1 MNFLLLKFF
10 SVPKKNGAPL
20 NILLRIM
27 RYTSITLTV
36 LLICCN
42 MLLARVTSGQTI
54 RDISIV
60 MGVKNQSLKYAI
72 KQIEKQTD
80 FRFAYKNDQLKAYN
94 NVTLPAGNRTVE
106 ETLKLLLGETDLMY
120 KQRNNYILLVPKP
133 TQEVKDL
140 NKTEVV
146 AAPAEDITIKGKI
159 TDKATGEALIGVSV
173 RVKGGPNGVATDVNG
188 AFSITASDNGVLV
201 VSYIGYETVEV
212 PINKQPSINITLAA
226 SAKGL
231 NEVVVVGYG
240 TQKKINLTGSIA
252 TVTSE
257 KLENRPMVNL
267 GDGLQGLIPN
277 LNVSLGGGE
286 PGTGATFNVRG
297 GTTLPSTAP
306 QSGQDPKSVPT
317 APLVLVDGVARDP
330 NLIDPNDVASVT
342 VLKDAASAAIYGG
355 RAANGV
361 ILITTK
367 SGKAGPTRVSYS
379 GSYTISRPTR
389 LVENVNSL
397 DYIKMF
403 NEANRTGLK
412 SGGYSTTPFTSLDST
427 MATAYFN
434 DPANNPTGYPDPGNP
449 KKYRYVGNT
458 DWTKELYPGW
468 APTQQHNL
476 SVSGGE
482 GKTTFLTSLGYFR
495 QDGLQESAKQVF
507 QRYTPTLKVNSDVTK
522 WLTLG
527 LNMSMT
533 HTDNDQPAQTIIKQ
547 GGAWL
552 YSNIPPI
559 MPVYNPDGHFSGQ
572 GNVTNPQAV
581 NALSGRDIDSQNDF
595 WTTGRVII
603 RPVDHVSVNVDYTW
617 NALNDNRKANLIPF
631 NEYGVDGTL
640 LGLYPWTNPSQVIEN
655 KTNNNYNSLNAFA
668 TYENTFNKKHY
679 FKALVGYNQEYQH
692 YILGSTLVKN
702 LIDPTLPASGINN
715 DSKPQVGSV
724 ETEYALVGTFS
735 RLNYIYD
742 NKYLVEINARYDGT
756 SRFQPDHRYSFS
768 PSASVGWNVSEESFM
783 EGIKGT
789 LNQLKLRASYGQLP
803 NQNVP
808 GAGSTTQMLNMLA
821 GSVASSYNQYPYIA
835 VQQTGLVNYLLNG
848 QQGVL
853 VAAPALVSSSFTWE
867 KVQTKNFGLDY
878 ALFNSK
884 LNGSFDY
891 FINNI
896 KDILVPGQQ
905 VPSTLGAPIPPSN
918 SANVTSHGW
927 EFSLNWN
934 DKINELKYSVTLG
947 VSNTS
952 NTRVTK
958 YNGNPTNSI
967 YDFIQGQDLGNIYG
981 YINDG
986 YYKTDAEAAAV
997 DNSALAGYKWLAGDI
1012 KYRDLNGDKK
1022 ITFGDNT
1029 LGNLGDKK
1037 LIGNTTAHYKFG
1049 LNLNLSYKNFD
1060 FATFIQGVLKQ
1071 DFYPNEFVFYAF
1083 QSDEYSTPSQ
1093 MTTNYWTPTNT
1104 NAYYPRVRFNG
1115 GGNEQAQDKYILNAG
1130 YARVKQLTL
1139 GYSLPSAVVKNIKLQ
1154 KLRVYVTGANLF
1166 TFTSL
1171 SKSYDPE
1178 TATSFGTYPLNKS
1191 LSFGVQA
1198 TF

>member
-1 MNFLLLKFF
+1 MKFLLLKFF
-10 SVPKKNGAPL
+10 SVPKKSAIPL
-20 NILLRIM
+20 TILLRIM

-42 MLLARVTSGQTI
+42 MLLARVTNGQTI
-54 RDISIV
+54 RDISII

-94 NVTLPAGNRTVE
+94 DVTLPAGNRTVE
-106 ETLKLLLGETDLMY
+106 ETLKLLLGQTDLMY

-133 TQEVKDL
+133 VAIQQSESKNEVIIP
-140 NKTEVV
+140 VQ
-146 AAPAEDITIKGKI
+146 DITINGKI
-159 TDKATGEALIGVSV
+159 TDKATGEALIGVSI

-188 AFSITASDNGVLV
+188 AYSIVAPDNGVLV
-201 VSYIGYETVEV
+201 VSYIGYTTAEIPV
-212 PINKQPSINITLAA
+212 NKQAVINIALEA
-226 SAKGL
+226 SSKGL

-252 TVTSE
+252 TVNSD
-257 KLENRPMVNL
+257 KIENRPVVNL
-267 GDGLQGLIPN
+267 GDALQGLVPN
-277 LNVSLGGGE
+277 LNVSLGGGQ
-286 PGTGATFNVRG
+286 PGTAATFNVRG
-297 GTTLPSTAP
+297 TNTLSTPAKIGDLPSAVNT
-306 QSGQDPKSVPT
+306 S
-317 APLVLVDGVARDP
+317 PLILVDGVARDP

-367 SGKAGPTRVSYS
+367 TGKVGATRVSYS
-379 GSYTISRPTR
+379 GSYTISKPTR
-389 LVENVNSL
+389 LVQQVNSL

-412 SGGYSTTPFTSLDST
+412 SGGYSTTPFTAQDST

-458 DWTKELYPGW
+458 DWTKVLYPGW
-468 APTQQHNL
+468 APQQQHNI

-495 QDGLQESAKQVF
+495 QDGLEKSANQVY
-507 QRYTPTLKVNSDVTK
+507 QRYTPTLKVNSDVAK

-533 HTDNDQPAQTIIKQ
+533 HTDNNQPASTRINQ

-552 YSNIPPI
+552 YSNIPPV
-559 MPVYNPDGHFSGQ
+559 MPVYNPDGNFAGQ
-572 GNVTNPQAV
+572 GNYTNPLAV

-603 RPVDHVSVNVDYTW
+603 RPVDHLSVNVDYTW
-617 NALNDNRKANLIPF
+617 NALNDNRKASLIPF
-631 NEYGVDGTL
+631 NEYGVNGTFL
-640 LGLYPWTNPSQVIEN
+640 DIYPWTNPSQVIEN
-655 KTNNNYNSLNAFA
+655 KTNNNYNALNAFA
-668 TYENTFNKKHY
+668 TYENTFGKHY
-679 FKALVGYNQEYQH
+679 LKALVGYNQEYQH

-702 LIDPTLPASGINN
+702 LIDPNLPASGVNN

-756 SRFQPDHRYSFS
+756 SRFQPNSRYSFS
-768 PSASVGWNVSEESFM
+768 PSASVGWNVSEEKFM
-783 EGIKGT
+783 ESLKGT

-803 NQNVP
+803 NQLVP
-808 GAGSTTQMLNMLA
+808 GVGSTGQMLNMLA
-821 GSVASSYNQYPYIA
+821 GSLASSRNQYPYIA
-835 VQQTGLVNYLLNG
+835 VQQTGLVNYLMGG
-848 QQGVL
+848 QQGVM
-853 VAAPALVSSSFTWE
+853 VASPALISSNFTWE

-878 ALFNSK
+878 SLFNDK

-891 FINNI
+891 FITNI

-905 VPSTLGAPIPPSN
+905 LPSTLGAPVPPSN
-918 SANVTSHGW
+918 SANVASHGW
-927 EFSLNWN
+927 EFSLNWR
-934 DKINELKYSVTLG
+934 DKLFDNQLNYSVTLG
-947 VSNTS
+947 LSNTS

-958 YNGNPTNSI
+958 YSGNPTNSI
-967 YDFIQGQDLGNIYG
+967 KDFIQGQDLGNIYG
-981 YINDG
+981 YVNEG
-986 YYKTDAEAAAV
+986 FYKTDAEAAAV

-1012 KYRDLNGDKK
+1012 KYKDLNGDGK
-1022 ITFGDNT
+1022 INYGNNT
-1029 LGNLGDKK
+1029 LSNMGDQK
-1037 LIGNTTAHYKFG
+1037 LIGNTTPHYKFG
-1049 LNLNLSYKNFD
+1049 FNLNLSYKNFD

-1071 DFYPNEFVFYAF
+1071 DFYPNEYVFYAF
-1083 QSDEYSTPSQ
+1083 RDDEYSIPSQ

-1104 NAYYPRVRFNG
+1104 NAYYPRIRFSG
-1115 GGNEQAQDKYILNAG
+1115 GGNEQSQDKYILNAG
-1130 YARVKQLTL
+1130 YARIKQLTL
-1139 GYSLPSAVVKNIKLQ
+1139 GYTLSPAITKSIKLQ
-1154 KLRVYVTGANLF
+1154 KIRVYVTGANLF
-1166 TFTSL
+1166 TITSL
-1171 SKSYDPE
+1171 NKSYDPE
-1178 TATSFGTYPLNKS
+1178 TASSFGTYPLNKS
-1191 LSFGVQA
+1191 LSFGLQA